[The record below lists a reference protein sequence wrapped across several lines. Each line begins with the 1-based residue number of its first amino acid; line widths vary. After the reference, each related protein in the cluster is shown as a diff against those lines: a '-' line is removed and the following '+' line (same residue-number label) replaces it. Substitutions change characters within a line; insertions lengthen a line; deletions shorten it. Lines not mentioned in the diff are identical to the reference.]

1 MTSPRHSNNNDR
13 TWMGRQP
20 FFQGY
25 NASICLQC
33 IESSEQQAAF
43 AEEAE
48 DTTLSF
54 QEQDA

>member
-1 MTSPRHSNNNDR
+1 
-13 TWMGRQP
+13 MGRQP
-20 FFQGY
+20 FFQESS
-25 NASICLQC
+25 ASSCLKC

>member
-1 MTSPRHSNNNDR
+1 
-13 TWMGRQP
+13 MGRQP
-20 FFQGY
+20 FFQGS
-25 NASICLQC
+25 NARICLQC